1 MAKRGSK
8 AAEDQKREGAAALAA
23 LMADYRR
30 YRLITVVLSACC
42 MVLLAAAMGLYKT
55 GAIDGET
62 QLTLIMGSFIFVGA
76 ILFIVFARV
85 RPLKA
90 DIRTIDAEGA
100 SAPGKGSGAETGL
113 ERRTAADKYPPT
125 PEYKRMRRIWRVL
138 VMLAVA
144 IMVGAMALVRIN
156 PADGTTPIVVLL
168 FSYVFI
174 FFAVYVEVKKLKPL
188 RKRWQEGQGKAKK
201 RGSGAQGGK
210 R

>member
-1 MAKRGSK
+1 MAKRRSK

-55 GAIDGET
+55 GTIDGET

-100 SAPGKGSGAETGL
+100 PAPGKGSGAETGL

-156 PADGTTPIVVLL
+156 PADGTTPVVVLL

-188 RKRWQEGQGKAKK
+188 RKRWQEGQAKAKK
-201 RGSGAQGGK
+201 RGSGTQGGK